1 VIRCSVSPESEFFG
15 LLRSDVYV
23 LCRISFPCCYVPVT
37 DGGLSVH
44 KVLGMDAMS
53 IHPTLWSN
61 QSAWSRCQIYLWTLA
76 VQRVAEYF
84 FSSISSVVMWTF
96 CSADQAVDSRP
107 KRMWDHPMQLWESMR
122 TCTLAE

>member
-53 IHPTLWSN
+53 IHPTHSCGPEC
-61 QSAWSRCQIYLWTLA
+61 SRDHSSFLLQVLA
-76 VQRVAEYF
+76 GTRVLCGYNSHDLVPEL
-84 FSSISSVVMWTF
+84 
-96 CSADQAVDSRP
+96 P
-107 KRMWDHPMQLWESMR
+107 K
-122 TCTLAE
+122 